1 MTEYSA
7 FLLLDR
13 IIGRLRKEEEE
24 FSFLASACFK
34 SQVRKLEELKAS
46 PQKQKLCMSTVSPE
60 IQQSMEELSKEK
72 CVLSASLPALSGI
85 TPVDFSAFQQDGAI
99 NVFRPQHGNSQRGI
113 KIKKKKPVC
122 MSSVSNQVKH

>member
-34 SQVRKLEELKAS
+34 SQVRKPEELKAS
-46 PQKQKLCMSTVSPE
+46 PQKQKLYMSTVSPE

-99 NVFRPQHGNSQRGI
+99 NVFRPQNGNSQRGI

-122 MSSVSNQVKH
+122 MPSVSNQVKH